1 MKISDCCN
9 ALPWHL
15 EIYDNLGICSECKEH
30 SCFTEEEKELCHRC
44 KDTIEPMEEI
54 WYIKNKA
61 SCGYCTTSKE
71 IENY

>member
-1 MKISDCCN
+1 MKFSNCCR
-9 ALPWHL
+9 ALPHG
-15 EIYDNLGICSECKEH
+15 ETHDDLGFCSECMEH
-30 SCFTEEEKELCHRC
+30 AVFEGEEEKELCHRC

>member
-1 MKISDCCN
+1 MTNNNCNCGDGNGVLPQHCDC
-9 ALPWHL
+9 
-15 EIYDNLGICSECKEH
+15 EQ
-30 SCFTEEEKELCHRC
+30 KELCHRC

>member
-1 MKISDCCN
+1 MKFSNCCN
-9 ALPWHL
+9 ALPYRDIIH
-15 EIYDNLGICSECKEH
+15 DDFGFCSECMDHAEFE
-30 SCFTEEEKELCHRC
+30 SEPCHRC